1 VQTIEIRGAREHNL
15 DSIDLSLPRGAL
27 IAVTG
32 PSGSGKSSLALDTVH
47 AEGQRRLIEAL
58 GAARLLRLSRPDV
71 DLITGLPPTIGLSQL
86 SLATSRSTVGTLTET
101 SLLLRTIAAHEG
113 LLRCPACGR
122 AMPVHTAE
130 QITAELLGQEGARL
144 TLLAPLRRGAVGD
157 LGRLLDELH
166 RQGFA
171 RILLNG
177 EQHLIE
183 EAPPVAEDQA
193 HDLDLVID
201 RIRIEPRHRERL
213 FSSLRT
219 GLSAGQGQVIAM
231 LSTSTRAFAD
241 HPRCPEDGTTL
252 PAPTPRAIEHPDQLH
267 LGDASLSALESM
279 SARALAAHLAGLS
292 LSPAGSAVRAE
303 LSRRL
308 GILQALSLGHLP
320 LQRSSTELSTGEL
333 SRTRLAGCTANE
345 LSGVLYVIDEPTA
358 GLHPDDLP
366 PVLDHLRGLVDAGNT
381 ALVID
386 HHPSLLSR
394 ADLQVRF
401 GPGAGPSG
409 GRVLHCGPPEA
420 AVAPPLPA
428 PTPATVSGEVIRL
441 TGASGGNLAGVDAV
455 FPRQKWTVICGV
467 SGSGKSTLLSRT
479 LAPAIQASLGLQ
491 AEPLPFTGLTG
502 LSGIRRLLLLERTP
516 PGRQRRSITATAAGL
531 WTPIR
536 GLLASTRS
544 ARIRGFSADRFSFN
558 RPGGRCEACQGMGR
572 QPIEL
577 DYLPGADVVC
587 EVCEGRRF
595 DRATLSV
602 EFKGATVHDIL
613 EMSVDDA
620 RRHFASQPRI
630 LRILTALS
638 EVGLGYLPL
647 GQTADT
653 LSGGEGQRI
662 RLAAEL
668 SRAVG
673 QGLEDMVAV
682 LDEPAAALHPTD
694 AGHITAALRRLVSR
708 GATLITVAYQPGLLA
723 AADHLI
729 VMGPGAG
736 PAGGRILSAGP
747 PGL

>member
-1 VQTIEIRGAREHNL
+1 MQTIEIRGAREHNL
-15 DSIDLSLPRGAL
+15 DSVDLTLPRGAL

-32 PSGSGKSSLALDTVH
+32 PSGSGKSSLALDTLH
-47 AEGQRRLIEAL
+47 AEGQRRLVEAL
-58 GAARLLRLSRPDV
+58 GAARQLRLARPDV

-86 SLATSRSTVGTLTET
+86 SRASARSTVGTLTET
-101 SLLLRTIAAHEG
+101 RRLLDTLAAHEG
-113 LLRCPACGR
+113 LLRCPACDR
-122 AMPVHTAE
+122 PLPVHTAE
-130 QITAELLGQEGARL
+130 QITAELVEQDGARL
-144 TLLAPLRRGAVGD
+144 TLLAPLHRGIAGEI
-157 LGRLLDELH
+157 GRLLDELH

-171 RILLNG
+171 RIQLDG
-177 EQHLIE
+177 TQHLIE
-183 EAPPVAEDQA
+183 DAPQVNPEVP

-201 RIRIEPRHRERL
+201 RIRIAPKHRERL
-213 FSSLRT
+213 FSSLRI
-219 GLSAGQGQVIAM
+219 GLSAGQGQVIAV
-231 LSTSTRAFAD
+231 LGDERRSFAD
-241 HPRCPEDGTTL
+241 HPRCFHDGTTL
-252 PAPTPRAIEHPDQLH
+252 PAPTPRTIAHPEQLYLGTHSLADLVLMPATVLMDH
-267 LGDASLSALESM
+267 LSGLTLSEPGA
-279 SARALAAHLAGLS
+279 
-292 LSPAGSAVRAE
+292 AVRTE

-308 GILQALSLGHLP
+308 KILTSLSLGHLP
-320 LQRSSTELSTGEL
+320 VARTSTALSTGEL
-333 SRTRLAGCTANE
+333 SRVRLAGCTANQ

-366 PVLDHLRGLVDAGNT
+366 PVLSHLRRLVDSGNT
-381 ALVID
+381 AVIID
-386 HHPSLLSR
+386 HHPALLSIS
-394 ADLQVRF
+394 DLQVRF
-401 GPGAGPSG
+401 GPGAGPEG
-409 GRVLHCGPPEA
+409 GKVLHCGPPQPE
-420 AVAPPLPA
+420 PSLPFPA
-428 PTPATVSGEVIRL
+428 PTPQELTGAVIRL
-441 TGASGGNLAGVDAV
+441 TGATGGNLTGVDAV
-455 FPRQKWTVICGV
+455 FPRGKWTAICGV
-467 SGSGKSTLLSRT
+467 SGSGKSTLLSGT
-479 LAPAIQASLGLQ
+479 LVPAIQRLLGQ
-491 AEPLPFTGLTG
+491 NAEPLTHTRLSG
-502 LSGIRRLLLLERTP
+502 LSGIRRLLTLERTP
-516 PGRQRRSITATAAGL
+516 PGRQRRSVTATAAKL

-544 ARIRGFSADRFSFN
+544 ARIRGFGADRFSFN
-558 RPGGRCEACQGMGR
+558 RPGGRCEACQGAGR
-572 QPIEL
+572 QRVEL

-613 EMSVDDA
+613 QMTVDEA

-647 GQTADT
+647 GQTANT

-673 QGLEDMVAV
+673 HGLEDVVVV

-694 AGHITAALRRLVSR
+694 AERITASLLKLVSR

-736 PAGGRILSAGP
+736 PAGGNIVAAGP
-747 PGL
+747 PS